1 MLISDIEKLKEKLRK
16 FIDESSVELQA
27 LDQYAAFEEIEGEL
41 QYEIDKINDELGDRN
56 YNAWCNEHRY
66 P

>member
-1 MLISDIEKLKEKLRK
+1 MKISDIEKLKHRLRK
-16 FIDESSVELQA
+16 FIDDNGDELSR

-41 QYEIDKINDELGDRN
+41 QYEIDKINDELGQLDYAN
-56 YNAWCNEHRY
+56 WVLQHRY